1 MNATKYTFDTEF
13 RPEGDLISNAARARQ
28 KKSYSHDEIDQLCA
42 RAREQGLKAGQVRAQ
57 EAIAAGALDV
67 VSVLRDVL
75 ARTSKEVEQ
84 VRADAA
90 GIALIA
96 ARKLARAALATLPGV
111 ALDVIADVPFA
122 EMPWAYAACDA
133 LVCTSLDEGSPNCV
147 KEALACGLSVV
158 SVDVGDVPELLS
170 GLTNCEVVP
179 ADPQAIGRALQRTIA
194 DGRGCPDG
202 PARIRAGYSLEAVAA
217 EFTRFWREVARGD
230 GTRAIRI
237 SSAA

>member
-96 ARKLARAALATLPGV
+96 ARKLARAALATLPQSEIGIGNFQWRHHNPAQLWHRQRARV
-111 ALDVIADVPFA
+111 RRARD
-122 EMPWAYAACDA
+122 
-133 LVCTSLDEGSPNCV
+133 
-147 KEALACGLSVV
+147 SV
-158 SVDVGDVPELLS
+158 
-170 GLTNCEVVP
+170 
-179 ADPQAIGRALQRTIA
+179 R
-194 DGRGCPDG
+194 
-202 PARIRAGYSLEAVAA
+202 
-217 EFTRFWREVARGD
+217 
-230 GTRAIRI
+230 
-237 SSAA
+237 